1 MRENTGEVV
10 SESTPEVLGEVLI
23 EAYGVSKKFSSYHR
37 RATSLKER
45 LVRHEQTESDVFWAL
60 KGVDLQVHRGETVG
74 LIGPNG
80 SGKSTLLKVLSGILR
95 PNDGQVKVT
104 GRVSSLLELGAGF
117 DGELTGRENIYLNA
131 ALLGVPRSVT
141 DGLFDEIVE
150 FSELGEFIEFPV
162 KHYSSGMYVRL
173 GFSVA
178 VHIDPDILIIDEVLA
193 VGDAAFQKKCLD
205 RIADFQKR
213 GKAIL
218 FVSHSAGLIEQRC
231 NRAILLSHGQVVFDG
246 RPGEA
251 VAQLNHVLGVDRV
264 ESEEGEIATVAE
276 MNILDPVSHEAIDEF
291 QCGASVLVQG
301 VIDWNEPL
309 PAGAKLSLHLTS
321 PAETDPVVEIEPL
334 WHFVPAGQISPGQSR
349 FEWVID
355 ALPDMPGDFS
365 LNLGVYTQEIL
376 IAHGRIGGVRLQGA
390 TRRTIGGALTLQSPT
405 SSGPRPPRRPHA
417 STSHTASS

>member
-1 MRENTGEVV
+1 MSENTGEVM
-10 SESTPEVLGEVLI
+10 SENLGELLI
-23 EAYGVSKKFSSYHR
+23 EARDVSKRFASYRR

-141 DGLFDEIVE
+141 DSLFDEIVE

-205 RIADFQKR
+205 RIEDFQKR

-218 FVSHSAGLIEQRC
+218 FVSHSSGLIEKLC
-231 NRAILLSHGQVVFDG
+231 SRAVLLSHGQVVFDG

-264 ESEEGEIATVAE
+264 ESERGELATVTE
-276 MNILDPVSHEAIDEF
+276 MNILDPVSGEPIDEF
-291 QCGASVLVQG
+291 QCGASVVVQG

-321 PAETDPVVEIEPL
+321 PAEQDPVIEIEPL
-334 WHFVPAGQISPGQSR
+334 WHFVPASEVGPGQSR

-355 ALPDMPGDFS
+355 ALPDMPGDFT

-390 TRRTIGGALTLQSPT
+390 TRRTIGGALTLERS
-405 SSGPRPPRRPHA
+405 
-417 STSHTASS
+417 

>member
-1 MRENTGEVV
+1 MSEN
-10 SESTPEVLGEVLI
+10 LGEVLI
-23 EAYGVSKKFSSYHR
+23 QARGVSKRFASYHR

-60 KGVDLQVHRGETVG
+60 RGVDLQVHRGETVG

-95 PNDGQVKVT
+95 PNDGQVEVT

-141 DGLFDEIVE
+141 DRLFDEIVE

-218 FVSHSAGLIEQRC
+218 FVSHSAGLVEQLC
-231 NRAILLSHGQVVFDG
+231 NRAVLLSHGQVVFDG

-251 VAQLNHVLGVDRV
+251 VAQLNHVLGVDQV
-264 ESEEGEIATVAE
+264 ESERGDLATVTE
-276 MNILDPVSHEAIDEF
+276 MNILDPISREAIDEF

-301 VIDWNEPL
+301 VIDWSEPL

-321 PAETDPVVEIEPL
+321 PADEDPIIEIEPL
-334 WHFVPAGQISPGQSR
+334 WHFVPPGEIGPGQSR

-355 ALPDMPGDFS
+355 ALPDLPGDFA
-365 LNLGVYTQEIL
+365 LNLAVHTQDTL
-376 IAHGRIGGVRLQGA
+376 IAHGRIGGVRLLGA
-390 TRRTIGGALTLQSPT
+390 TRRTIGGALTLQASSSPEPPP
-405 SSGPRPPRRPHA
+405 SDMPNALPPRTGSR
-417 STSHTASS
+417 